1 MRTLVAVPALR
12 RAVSKARLEGKT
24 IGLVPTMGN
33 LHDGHLQ
40 LLRRA
45 KALCDC
51 VVVSIF
57 VNPLQFGKGED
68 LDAYPRTMAADKQKL
83 FAEGTDFLFAP
94 TVEEMYPEGMG
105 PHTLVS
111 VPQVSE
117 TLCGKSRPGH
127 FTGVATVVCKLF
139 NMVQPDVAVFGEKDF
154 QQLMVIRRMV
164 ADLCMPLEIVGVATV
179 RETDGLAMSSRNNYL
194 SKRERLIAPELHK
207 ILQDYR
213 EAIADGFDNYSDLER
228 HALEDL
234 REKGFKPDY
243 VSIRDAATLENVNAE
258 TESIVIL
265 AAAKLGRTRLIDNVT
280 LTLNPSS
287 DWGMLASN

>member
-1 MRTLVAVPALR
+1 
-12 RAVSKARLEGKT
+12 
-24 IGLVPTMGN
+24 MGN

-45 KALCDC
+45 KSQCDC

-94 TVEEMYPEGMG
+94 TVDDMYPEGLG

-111 VPQVSE
+111 VPQISE

-127 FTGVATVVCKLF
+127 FAGVATVVCKLF

-154 QQLMVIRRMV
+154 QQLMVIRKMV
-164 ADLCMPLEIVGVATV
+164 ADLCMPLDIVGVATV

-194 SKRERLIAPELHK
+194 SKRQRSIAPQLHQ
-207 ILQDYR
+207 ILQEYR
-213 EAIADGFDNYSDLER
+213 EAIANGFDNYAELEQ
-228 HALEDL
+228 HAVDDL
-234 REKGFKPDY
+234 RVNGFKPDY
-243 VSIRDAATLENVNAE
+243 VSIRDAATLESVSPD